1 MPLIIHPLHEA
12 LGLNNDA
19 KRDRDN
25 RSVQLNPN
33 NDAYWQAQG
42 LLKRPADWKAR
53 IAAEKQ
59 RRPSR

>member
-1 MPLIIHPLHEA
+1 MPFIPTFLDA
-12 LGLNNDA
+12 LGFNNDA

-53 IAAEKQ
+53 VAAEKQ

>member
-1 MPLIIHPLHEA
+1 MMQFIHPFHEA
-12 LGLNNDA
+12 LGLDTDA

-33 NDAYWQAQG
+33 NDAYWQAHG
-42 LLKRPADWKAR
+42 LSKRPADWRAR
-53 IAAEKQ
+53 VAAEKR

>member
-1 MPLIIHPLHEA
+1 MPLIIHPFLEA
-12 LGLNNDA
+12 LGFNNDA

-33 NDAYWQAQG
+33 NDAFWQAQG
-42 LLKRPADWKAR
+42 LPKRPDDWKVR

-59 RRPSR
+59 RRTSR

>member
-1 MPLIIHPLHEA
+1 MMQFSHPFLEA
-12 LGLNNDA
+12 LGLDTDA

-33 NDAYWQAQG
+33 NDAYWQAHG
-42 LLKRPADWKAR
+42 LSKRPADWRAR

>member
-1 MPLIIHPLHEA
+1 MMQFSHPFLEA
-12 LGLNNDA
+12 LGLDNDA

-33 NDAYWQAQG
+33 NDAYWQAHG
-42 LLKRPADWKAR
+42 LSKHPADWRAR
-53 IAAEKQ
+53 VAAEKQ

>member
-1 MPLIIHPLHEA
+1 MMQFNHPLHEA
-12 LGLNNDA
+12 LGLDNDV
-19 KRDRDN
+19 KRNRDN

-33 NDAYWQAQG
+33 NDAYWKAHG
-42 LLKRPADWKAR
+42 LSKRPADWRAR

>member
-1 MPLIIHPLHEA
+1 MMQFNHPFHGA
-12 LGLNNDA
+12 LGLDTDA

-33 NDAYWQAQG
+33 NDAYWQAHG
-42 LLKRPADWKAR
+42 LPKRPADWRAR
-53 IAAEKQ
+53 IAAAKQ